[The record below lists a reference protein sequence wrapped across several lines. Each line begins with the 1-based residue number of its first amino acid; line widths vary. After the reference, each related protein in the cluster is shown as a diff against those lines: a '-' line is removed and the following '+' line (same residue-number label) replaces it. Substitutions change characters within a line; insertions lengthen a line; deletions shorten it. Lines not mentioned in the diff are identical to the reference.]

1 MGSLLTSENSCDPT
15 LSCVTRLVFAVP
27 CEFCVLRGNLN
38 ILFCTV
44 ALGPRC
50 SQFFQGHY
58 LKEFQEN
65 TDAQLRVSSGSAQI
79 KEPCNVC
86 SSVFMKLKVFL
97 KHWNSSQ
104 TGFLCFPEFW
114 VWFLVLPSFSSLIW
128 YLNGKDPIIFGLC
141 LLWNSGCLTAN
152 GIGFLKPLEFRGAGR
167 SWCSSLCQHLC
178 CSWPWLW
185 EWGGECVSYCDVV
198 FPFNLEF

>member
-1 MGSLLTSENSCDPT
+1 MFSVLSRT
-15 LSCVTRLVFAVP
+15 LFERIP
-27 CEFCVLRGNLN
+27 GKH
-38 ILFCTV
+38 
-44 ALGPRC
+44 RC
-50 SQFFQGHY
+50 SVEG
-58 LKEFQEN
+58 L
-65 TDAQLRVSSGSAQI
+65 LWVSPD

-86 SSVFMKLKVFL
+86 SSMSVKLKVFM

-114 VWFLVLPSFSSLIW
+114 VWFLVLPSFSLLIW
-128 YLNGKDPIIFGLC
+128 YLNGKAPIIFGLC

-178 CSWPWLW
+178 CSWSWLW
-185 EWGGECVSYCDVV
+185 KWGVNVCVLLWHS
-198 FPFNLEF
+198 FPF

>member
-1 MGSLLTSENSCDPT
+1 MPCD
-15 LSCVTRLVFAVP
+15 
-27 CEFCVLRGNLN
+27 FCVCYVE
-38 ILFCTV
+38 ISIYYF
-44 ALGPRC
+44 ALWFWGLDVRSSFKDITWMNSRKTQMLSWGSPL
-50 SQFFQGHY
+50 SQ
-58 LKEFQEN
+58 
-65 TDAQLRVSSGSAQI
+65 
-79 KEPCNVC
+79 PCDIC
-86 SSVFMKLKVFL
+86 SSMSVKLQVFL

-114 VWFLVLPSFSSLIW
+114 LRFLVLPSFSLLIW

-167 SWCSSLCQHLC
+167 SWCSSLCQCLC

-185 EWGGECVSYCDVV
+185 KWGGECVC
-198 FPFNLEF
+198 LTGT